1 MDREYIILGG
11 SGYFGSNFIYNLLK
25 DGLNN
30 KIIINIDIAKSGNRR
45 LKRVK
50 NYYYLQYNLANSNNV
65 DRIARRITD
74 IEAQALRHSLND
86 ERDIFNKPG
95 CTYTL
100 NEKQIL
106 PKRILINFAAQSF
119 VDTSI
124 SSPVQT
130 LENNVE
136 IVLNMLKLT
145 KKIKFD
151 EIIHISTDEVHILNK
166 KDIRD
171 VSAYALSKKICED
184 ILLKVSSNNVF
195 KIVRPVNLYGVI
207 DKDEKCGLWQKN
219 KCIITK
225 LIDAYKHPDIDYEL
239 YLSESTRHFI
249 NIQRACDTLM
259 KIVNDDI
266 DETRVYLMKYDFHMV
281 IKDLILNCIDR
292 YSLNNI
298 SIIDDNSRGRYE
310 DDGYGIPEMKKY
322 DKFEIDDFWKMMDWM
337 LDFNVKTN
345 EIK

>member
-1 MDREYIILGG
+1 MEREYIILGG

-25 DGLNN
+25 DGSNN
-30 KIIINIDIAKSGNRR
+30 KIIINIDMVKSSNRT
-45 LKRVK
+45 LKKVK
-50 NYYYLQYNLANSNNV
+50 HYYYLPYNLTNTNNV
-65 DRIARRITD
+65 DRIAKRIAD
-74 IEAQALRHSLND
+74 IERN
-86 ERDIFNKPG
+86 IFNKPG
-95 CTYTL
+95 CTYGIEDL
-100 NEKQIL
+100 VL

-124 SSPVQT
+124 SSPEQT
-130 LENNVE
+130 LENNVN
-136 IVLNMLKLT
+136 IVLNMLKISE
-145 KKIKFD
+145 KIKFD

-184 ILLKVSSNNVF
+184 ILLKVSSNHDIGENNIF

-207 DKDEKCGLWQKN
+207 DKDKKYGLWQKN
-219 KCIITK
+219 KCIITR
-225 LIDAYKHPDIDYEL
+225 LIDAYKYPDTDFDL

-259 KIVNDDI
+259 KIINDDI
-266 DETRVYLMKYDFHMV
+266 DETRIYLMKYDFHMV
-281 IKDLILNCIDR
+281 IKDLIFIFIDR
-292 YSLNNI
+292 YSIKNI
-298 SIIDDNSRGRYE
+298 NIIDDNLRGRYE

-337 LDFNVKTN
+337 MDFNVKN
-345 EIK
+345 

>member
-1 MDREYIILGG
+1 MDIEYIILGG
-11 SGYFGSNFIYNLLK
+11 SGYFGSNFIHNLLNHK
-25 DGLNN
+25 LSDN
-30 KIIINIDIAKSGNRR
+30 KIIINIDIAKSDNRT
-45 LKRVK
+45 LKKVK

-65 DRIARRITD
+65 DRIARRIAN
-74 IEAQALRHSLND
+74 I

-95 CTYTL
+95 CTYSL

-124 SSPVQT
+124 TSPIQT

-145 KKIKFD
+145 KKIEFSD
-151 EIIHISTDEVHILNK
+151 IIHISTDEVHILDK

-184 ILLKVSSNNVF
+184 ILLKCSNSNVF

-207 DKDEKCGLWQKN
+207 DKDERCGLWQKN

-249 NIQRACDTLM
+249 NIQRACNTLM
-259 KIVNDDI
+259 KIINDDI
-266 DETRVYLMKYDFHMV
+266 DETRVYLMKYDFHIV
-281 IKDLILNCIDR
+281 IKDLILSSINR
-292 YSLNNI
+292 YSLSNVC
-298 SIIDDNSRGRYE
+298 IIDDNSRGRYE

-337 LDFNVKTN
+337 VLDGKNGF
-345 EIK
+345 

>member
-1 MDREYIILGG
+1 MEREYIILGG

-25 DGLNN
+25 DGSNN
-30 KIIINIDIAKSGNRR
+30 KIIINIDMVKSSNRT
-45 LKRVK
+45 LKKVR
-50 NYYYLQYNLANSNNV
+50 NYYYLQYNLTNTNNV
-65 DRIARRITD
+65 DRIAKRIAD
-74 IEAQALRHSLND
+74 IERN
-86 ERDIFNKPG
+86 IFNKPG

-100 NEKQIL
+100 DSLPQLVL

-124 SSPVQT
+124 SSPEQT
-130 LENNVE
+130 LENNVN
-136 IVLNMLKLT
+136 IVLNMLKISE
-145 KKIKFD
+145 KIRFD
-151 EIIHISTDEVHILNK
+151 DIIHISTDEVHILGK

-184 ILLKVSSNNVF
+184 ILLKVSSNSKVF

-207 DKDEKCGLWQKN
+207 DKDKKYGLWQKN
-219 KCIITK
+219 KCIITR
-225 LIDAYKHPDIDYEL
+225 LIDAYNHPDTDFDL

-259 KIVNDDI
+259 KIINDDI

-281 IKDLILNCIDR
+281 IKDLILLFVDR
-292 YSLNNI
+292 YNLNNAC
-298 SIIDDNSRGRYE
+298 IIDDNPRGRYE

-337 LDFNVKTN
+337 LNFKA
-345 EIK
+345 